1 MPVFQE
7 ATFIKTLRCVTC
19 KCAHTSLKH
28 LSLNIRLTKV
38 LKVAWYQL
46 QLQEHTKKNRGV
58 FGDATQITNKL
69 NKNKSYLKGTD
80 AWVLWAEPKPEFC
93 DLLHKNNHFSDKSVH
108 KYSSKFR
115 KSSFSKFPM
124 GDHCLNVRGLGKTIT
139 RVVHHEHICA
149 QVKMMKKQMLKP
161 DECMNVT
168 LRRDS

>member
-93 DLLHKNNHFSDKSVH
+93 DLLHKNNHFSNKLVH

-115 KSSFSKFPM
+115 KSSFWYSKFPM
-124 GDHCLNVRGLGKTIT
+124 GDHCLKCQGFGKDNY
-139 RVVHHEHICA
+139 ESCA
-149 QVKMMKKQMLKP
+149 SWTHLCTMH
-161 DECMNVT
+161 
-168 LRRDS
+168 S